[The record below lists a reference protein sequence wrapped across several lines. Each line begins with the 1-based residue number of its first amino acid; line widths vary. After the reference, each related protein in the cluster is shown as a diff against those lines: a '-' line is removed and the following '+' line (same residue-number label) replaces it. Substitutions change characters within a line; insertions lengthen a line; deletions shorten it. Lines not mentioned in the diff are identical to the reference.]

1 VASKAKRVSIAEDVL
16 GRAANYQPGFVAWH
30 CKLPPE
36 ALAELE
42 ALRSRWASGEVA
54 IQKRALARAIIETC
68 RERGYPVSGVQGV
81 EHWLNAAR
89 KTH

>member
-1 VASKAKRVSIAEDVL
+1 
-16 GRAANYQPGFVAWH
+16 
-30 CKLPPE
+30 
-36 ALAELE
+36 
-42 ALRSRWASGEVA
+42 VA

-68 RERGYPVSGVQGV
+68 RERGFPVSGVQGV

>member
-1 VASKAKRVSIAEDVL
+1 MASKGKPTSIADDVL
-16 GRAANYQPGFVAWH
+16 SRAQNYAPGFAAWH
-30 CKLPPE
+30 CKLPPD

-42 ALRSRWASGEVA
+42 ALRSRWASGELA

-81 EHWLNAAR
+81 EHWLHAAR